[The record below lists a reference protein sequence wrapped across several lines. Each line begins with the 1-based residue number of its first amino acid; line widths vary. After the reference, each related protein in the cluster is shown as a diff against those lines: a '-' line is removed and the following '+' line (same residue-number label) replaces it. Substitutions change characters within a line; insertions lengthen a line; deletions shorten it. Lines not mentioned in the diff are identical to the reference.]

1 MLSVFQRLAA
11 TYSTL
16 SSVMEVGAQPRLAI
30 PFSVESV
37 VHLVVLESLLFIKSS
52 EVEVVVFILVGQ
64 ALP

>member
-37 VHLVVLESLLFIKSS
+37 VPLVVLESLLFIKPS

>member
-1 MLSVFQRLAA
+1 MLSVFQRPAA

-30 PFSVESV
+30 TFSVESV
-37 VHLVVLESLLFIKSS
+37 VPLVVLESLLFIKSS

>member
-16 SSVMEVGAQPRLAI
+16 SSVMEVGAQPRLAT

-37 VHLVVLESLLFIKSS
+37 VPLVVLESLLFIKPS

>member
-1 MLSVFQRLAA
+1 
-11 TYSTL
+11 
-16 SSVMEVGAQPRLAI
+16 MEVGAQPRLAT

-37 VHLVVLESLLFIKSS
+37 VPLVVLESLLFIKPS

>member
-16 SSVMEVGAQPRLAI
+16 SSVMEVGAQPRLAT

-37 VHLVVLESLLFIKSS
+37 VPLVVLESLLFIKSS

>member
-30 PFSVESV
+30 TFSVESV
-37 VHLVVLESLLFIKSS
+37 VPLVVLESLLFIKSS